1 MDNNYY
7 EQCESEKLHLSGM
20 IQPHGAL
27 LVLSEDATLTHYSE
41 NVTLILPSA
50 LPLDI
55 GKTLPETLSPVLSHL
70 PSESGSTAYTFLK
83 DTDGNYVD
91 LVITKSTDAYLV
103 EIYPASNTENTKLQP
118 SLKLP
123 SSFNNE
129 REKTEFRDQLISRIS
144 DITGHQRVMYYQFL
158 ENGDGHVIAEICTDP
173 SLGSYLDLRF
183 PASDIP
189 QIARQLYTQTQWRE
203 IPEAQATS
211 VALKGIAQVP
221 DLTLTDLRSVSPVH
235 QQYMQNMGV
244 GSSVSF
250 PIVKNGELNALI
262 SCHSL
267 NALKIPLAS
276 LREISEAIYSYVLLV
291 NELDS
296 RLRLSMID
304 EFNIRT
310 QPLRSLLNSGSELE
324 EIWEELA
331 LQIKDNFEADG
342 IVMCSDEWALMN
354 GQTFDSD
361 TLDIV
366 DHWFQAQDS
375 VMTFQT
381 ENLSGLID
389 NLPLTEVAGLAYLRF
404 RAAGTSRQTVRVYL
418 CRGEHI
424 HEVKWGG
431 NPNKPVESVDNH
443 LKISPRQSFSKWIE
457 NRLGYSKPWP
467 GMINLELHRLRG
479 LLESSSVFIQAL

>member
-1 MDNNYY
+1 MDTPYY
-7 EQCESEKLHLSGM
+7 EQCESEKLHLSGKV
-20 IQPHGAL
+20 QPHGAL
-27 LVLSEDATLTHYSE
+27 LILSKEEKLTHFSE
-41 NVTLILPSA
+41 NIKLILPSIS
-50 LPLDI
+50 PLEI
-55 GKTLPETLSPVLSHL
+55 GKELPEALSPLMQHL
-70 PSESGSTAYTFLK
+70 PSDSGSTAYTFLK
-83 DTDGNYVD
+83 DADGNYVD
-91 LVITKSTDAYLV
+91 LAVTKATDAFLIEV
-103 EIYPASNTENTKLQP
+103 YPANTSEKAQ
-118 SLKLP
+118 SQSSFKLP

-129 REKTEFRDQLISRIS
+129 QEKTEYRDQLISWIS
-144 DITGHQRVMYYQFL
+144 EITGHQRVMYYQFL

-173 SLGSYLDLRF
+173 SIGSYLDLRF

-211 VALKGIAQVP
+211 ISLKGIAQVP

-235 QQYMQNMGV
+235 QQYMMNMGV

-250 PIVKNGELNALI
+250 PIIKSGELSALI
-262 SCHSL
+262 SCHSSDP
-267 NALKIPLAS
+267 LKIPLAS
-276 LREISEAIYSYVLLV
+276 LRRISEAIYSYVLLV

-310 QPLRSLLNSGSELE
+310 QPLRNLLNSGSDLE
-324 EIWEELA
+324 EVWEDLA
-331 LQIKDNFEADG
+331 FLIKDNLGADG
-342 IVMCSDEWALMN
+342 IVMCSDDWALLN
-354 GQTFDSD
+354 GQTFDSA
-361 TLDIV
+361 TLDVV
-366 DHWFQAQDS
+366 DQWFQTQNS
-375 VMTFQT
+375 LMTFQT
-381 ENLSGLID
+381 DNLSGLID

-404 RAAGTSRQTVRVYL
+404 RAAGTSQQIVRVYL

-431 NPNKPVESVDNH
+431 NPNKPVESTNNQ

-467 GMINLELHRLRG
+467 GMLNLELHRLRG
-479 LLESSSVFIQAL
+479 LLESSSVFIQEP

>member
-7 EQCESEKLHLSGM
+7 QQCESEKLHLSGM

-27 LVLSEDATLTHYSE
+27 LVLSEEEKLTHYSE
-41 NVTLILPSA
+41 NFTSILPS
-50 LPLDI
+50 LPPLEI
-55 GKTLPETLSPVLSHL
+55 GKELPDELAPVIKHL
-70 PSESGSTAYTFLK
+70 PNDSGSTAYTFLK
-83 DTDGNYVD
+83 GGDDNYYDV
-91 LVITKSTDAYLV
+91 VIIKASDAYLI
-103 EIYPASNTENTKLQP
+103 EIYSASATESAKPLP
-118 SLKLP
+118 PFKLP

-129 REKTEFRDQLISRIS
+129 QEKTEFRDQLISRIS

-158 ENGDGHVIAEICTDP
+158 ENGDGHVIAEICADP

-189 QIARQLYTQTQWRE
+189 QIARKLYTQTKWRE
-203 IPEAQATS
+203 IPEAQATNLD
-211 VALKGIAQVP
+211 LKGIAQVP

-235 QQYMQNMGV
+235 QQYMKNMGV

-262 SCHSL
+262 SCHSS
-267 NALKIPLAS
+267 NDLKIPLAS

-310 QPLRSLLNSGSELE
+310 QPLRNLLNTASDLE

-331 LQIKDNFEADG
+331 FLIKDNFQADG
-342 IVMCSDEWALMN
+342 IVICSDEWALMN

-361 TLDIV
+361 TLDVV
-366 DHWFQAQDS
+366 DHWFQTQNS
-375 VMTFQT
+375 IMTFQT
-381 ENLSGLID
+381 ENLSGLIE

-431 NPNKPVESVDNH
+431 NPNKPTENINNH

-467 GMINLELHRLRG
+467 GMLNLELHRLRG
-479 LLESSSVFIQAL
+479 LLESSSVFIQEL

>member
-27 LVLSEDATLTHYSE
+27 LVLSEEAKLTHCSE
-41 NVTLILPSA
+41 NFTSILPSMPPLEIGKA
-50 LPLDI
+50 LPDEL
-55 GKTLPETLSPVLSHL
+55 TPVIKHL
-70 PSESGSTAYTFLK
+70 PIDSGSTAYTFLK
-83 DTDGNYVD
+83 EADD
-91 LVITKSTDAYLV
+91 LYYDVVIIKTSDAYLV
-103 EIYPASNTENTKLQP
+103 EIYSANATENAKPLP
-118 SLKLP
+118 PFKLP

-129 REKTEFRDQLISRIS
+129 QEKTQYRDQLISRIS
-144 DITGHQRVMYYQFL
+144 DITGHERVMYYQFL

-189 QIARQLYTQTQWRE
+189 QIARQLYTQTEWRE

-235 QQYMQNMGV
+235 QQYMKNMGV

-250 PIVKNGELNALI
+250 PIEKNGELNALI
-262 SCHSL
+262 SCHSS

-310 QPLRSLLNSGSELE
+310 QPLRNLLNTGSDLE
-324 EIWEELA
+324 EIWEDLA
-331 LQIKDNFEADG
+331 FLIKDNFEADG

-354 GQTFDSD
+354 GQTFDSE
-361 TLDIV
+361 TLDVV

-431 NPNKPVESVDNH
+431 NPNKPVESVDNQ